1 MPHLLYFAII
11 TSLQKISLLHCLFL
25 TGGKNTDIMGSES
38 RKHMDSLFL
47 FTERSISHEVEYQNH
62 KASFH

>member
-1 MPHLLYFAII
+1 MRSCFFRRIQNRLPFRIF
-11 TSLQKISLLHCLFL
+11 SLTEQKPA
-25 TGGKNTDIMGSES
+25 DIMGSES